1 MRNRQLYQELGPV
14 WDQNLETSSS
24 AFHEPALSTTVK
36 YLLLKVAS
44 VNLFSQNT
52 LMAHI

>member
-24 AFHEPALSTTVK
+24 VFHEPALSTTVK
-36 YLLLKVAS
+36 YLLLKVSS

-52 LMAHI
+52 LMDHI

>member
-24 AFHEPALSTTVK
+24 AFHEPALSTIVK
-36 YLLLKVAS
+36 YLPLKVSS